1 MTGAR
6 DPGGDAGG
14 QLVASLALREEL
26 GGFITHEARL
36 LDERR
41 YEEWA
46 ALFADDGVYWVPAA
60 PDQTSP
66 HDHVSLFYDDKATI
80 QGRIARLRHPEIH
93 VQTPAS
99 RVCHLISN
107 LAVEANA
114 EAGRYVVASNLL
126 MVEYRPGS
134 DPRMFAGR
142 CQHVLRRKEG
152 GLEIVL
158 KRVDL
163 VNCDAAFEALAV
175 PI

>member
-1 MTGAR
+1 MTGVTSSVGR
-6 DPGGDAGG
+6 AGAD
-14 QLVASLALREEL
+14 LVAALALCEEL

-60 PDQTSP
+60 LDQSSP

-80 QGRIARLRHPEIH
+80 EGRVGRLRHPDIH

-99 RVCHLISN
+99 RCCHLISN
-107 LAVEANA
+107 LAVEPGR
-114 EAGRYVVASNLL
+114 EADHYLVRSNLL
-126 MVEYRPGS
+126 MVEYRPGN
-134 DPRMFAGR
+134 DPRTFAGR
-142 CQHVLRRKEG
+142 CQHLLRRRPG